1 MNITNVKYTAPQ
13 TLSATFDGQERSGIP
28 GDMGNRHRQ
37 RIAEW
42 EAEGNTIEAYVAPP
56 TPRRDTG
63 TAREFMDLFTPA
75 EKLAIVSLSMSNAEI
90 KLWYDEALAGDV
102 WLGHPSVSSG
112 LSVMVSAGVLT
123 LERTEA
129 ILEVDFNA

>member
-1 MNITNVKYTAPQ
+1 MDITNVKYTEQ
-13 TLSATFDGQERSGIP
+13 GSISATIDGQEFSIP
-28 GDMGNRHRQ
+28 DQAGNRHRQ
-37 RIAEW
+37 MIAEW
-42 EAEGNTIEAYVAPP
+42 EAEGNTIAAYVAPA

-63 TAREFMDLFTPA
+63 TAREFMDLFTPS
-75 EKLAIVSLSMSNAEI
+75 EKLAIVNLSMSNAEI

-102 WLGHPSVSSG
+102 WLGHPNVNGG
-112 LSVMVSAGVLT
+112 LSAMVSAGVLT